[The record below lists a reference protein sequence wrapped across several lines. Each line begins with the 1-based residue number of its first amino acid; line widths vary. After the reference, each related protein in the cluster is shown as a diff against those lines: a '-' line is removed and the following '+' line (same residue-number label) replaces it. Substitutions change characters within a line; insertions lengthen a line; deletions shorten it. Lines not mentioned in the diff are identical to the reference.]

1 MTVQMSRTVRR
12 HAVQLGE
19 YFTAWRKVLNLTTSQ
34 VADRAGVA
42 RGTLRAIER
51 GTGTASLSATLQ
63 VAQALGVLD
72 KLTEAV
78 DPFKTDLGRL
88 RAGLINRQRVR

>member
-1 MTVQMSRTVRR
+1 MTVQMSRTVQRQ
-12 HAVQLGE
+12 AVQLGE
-19 YFTAWRKVLNLTTSQ
+19 YFTAWRKILNLTTSQ
-34 VADRAGVA
+34 VADRACVT

-63 VAQALGVLD
+63 VAQALGILD
-72 KLTEAV
+72 KLTDAT
-78 DPFKTDLGRL
+78 DPLKTDIGRL